1 MHWCEVE
8 LLLEEASEIQQA
20 RVGGEANVLTFALG
34 LMLAEQQSSIRC
46 SPVSTGNLQDL
57 LWAAKLS
64 QFCCLGGF
72 RGWVG
77 PSHNLS

>member
-8 LLLEEASEIQQA
+8 LLLEEANEIQQA
-20 RVGGEANVLTFALG
+20 RVGGEALG
-34 LMLAEQQSSIRC
+34 LVLAEQQSSIHC